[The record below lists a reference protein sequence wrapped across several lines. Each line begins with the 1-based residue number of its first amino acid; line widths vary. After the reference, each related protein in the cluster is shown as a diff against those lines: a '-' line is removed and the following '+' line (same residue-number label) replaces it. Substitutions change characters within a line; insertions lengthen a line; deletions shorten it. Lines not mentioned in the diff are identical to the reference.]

1 MQADLD
7 NAGIYKQ
14 DEIDSYAAVRFK
26 SMAAYAAGEQA
37 QHKEIYAA
45 TSAPTERF
53 NDQVN
58 QQRAAIQSAE
68 AAFEVAKSQGNEA
81 GMKQANATR
90 TAHAEV
96 LQQLLDFK
104 SGLTR
109 FGSLYTYIAQ
119 TIDLGDPDLEA
130 FASFARLLAKRLHGV
145 PPEQVDVSA
154 LVLTGFDVKP
164 EDMPG
169 GEEPAKEEAVILK
182 PVGPGGGGQPE
193 LPVYLRQVIARLNSI
208 FGEATPLTDKVA
220 LVNHLFD
227 IVREDANTVAQI
239 KNNPR
244 DVAMNGNIKGSVQS
258 ALVRALGSHTDLVTQ
273 VLKNDK
279 QALNSLVDL
288 LYEMV
293 KDGQNID
300 RAELEA

>member
-1 MQADLD
+1 
-7 NAGIYKQ
+7 
-14 DEIDSYAAVRFK
+14 
-26 SMAAYAAGEQA
+26 
-37 QHKEIYAA
+37 
-45 TSAPTERF
+45 
-53 NDQVN
+53 
-58 QQRAAIQSAE
+58 
-68 AAFEVAKSQGNEA
+68 
-81 GMKQANATR
+81 MKQADATR
-90 TAHAEV
+90 TAHAEA
-96 LQQLLDFK
+96 LQRLLDFK

-119 TIDLGDPDLEA
+119 TIDLGDPGLEA
-130 FASFARLLAKRLHGV
+130 FASFARLLFKRLNGV

-154 LVLTGFDVKP
+154 LVLTGFDIKP

-169 GEEPAKEEAVILK
+169 GEEPPKEEAVILK
-182 PVGPGGGGQPE
+182 PVGPGGGGQAG

-220 LVNHLFD
+220 LVNHLAD

-244 DVAMNGNIKGSVQS
+244 DVAMNGNIKGTVQS

-279 QALNSLVDL
+279 QALNPLVGL

-293 KDGQNID
+293 KAGQNID
-300 RAELEA
+300 RSEFGA